1 MHKHATQG
9 RSVKPV
15 EAMTPTVVH
24 RCDGAWNHLW
34 TSGAAVVSG
43 VVAQPLFR
51 APVGTRD
58 ILPPESARRRR
69 LVAVFADLAER
80 TGFGLLESPVFEE
93 LGVFQRLGADNDVV
107 TKELFEFFDKGD
119 PPRHLALRP
128 ELTASVC
135 RAFAEHRPT
144 PPWKIWYSGPQFRYE
159 RPQAGRYRQFDQVGV
174 ETLGTDDP
182 HADVEV
188 IGLGLRFYEAL
199 GMKQVRLLI
208 NSLGDSES
216 RPAYDTALTDYLQS
230 RRGEL
235 SEQSQLTLERNPLR
249 VLDSKREQDQPVIAE
264 APLMADFLSGESA
277 DHFAAV
283 LAGLDSL
290 DAAYEVSPRLVRG
303 LDYYTRTTFEF
314 VADALDT
321 AQNAVGGGGR
331 YDGLVEEL
339 GGPPTPGIGF
349 ALGVDRILLACD
361 AEGAFAAPADPV
373 EVFVV
378 DTAGGQSAA
387 VLCDRLRQAG
397 LGVDRAFDGRSMKA
411 QMKRADRSGA
421 DVAVIIGPDE
431 QAEGTAAVRDM
442 RPGGD
447 QRRVADSEVVS
458 AVSEL
463 LASRDR

>member
-1 MHKHATQG
+1 M
-9 RSVKPV
+9 
-15 EAMTPTVVH
+15 
-24 RCDGAWNHLW
+24 
-34 TSGAAVVSG
+34 AVASG

-80 TGFGLLESPVFEE
+80 TGFGLLESPIFED
-93 LGVFQRLGADNDVV
+93 LGVFQRLGESNDVV

-182 HADVEV
+182 YADVEV
-188 IGLGLRFYEAL
+188 IGLGVRFYEAL
-199 GMKQVRLLI
+199 GMRQVRLQI
-208 NSLGDSES
+208 NSLGDAES
-216 RPAYDTALTDYLQS
+216 RPAYDAALADYLQN

-235 SEQSQLTLERNPLR
+235 SEQSRVTLERNPLR
-249 VLDSKREQDQPVIAE
+249 VLDSKREQDQPVIAA
-264 APLMADFLSGESA
+264 APVMADFLSGASA
-277 DHFAAV
+277 EHFVAV
-283 LAGLDSL
+283 KAGLDSL

-361 AEGAFAAPADPV
+361 AEGASGGASPPV
-373 EVFVV
+373 QVFVV
-378 DTAGGQSAA
+378 DVAGGQNAA

-397 LGVDRAFDGRSMKA
+397 LGVDRAFGGRSMKA

-421 DVAVIIGPDE
+421 SVAVIVGPDE
-431 QAEGTAAVRDM
+431 QAAGTATVRDM
-442 RPGGD
+442 RPGGG
-447 QRRVADSEVVS
+447 QRQVPEPEVVV
-458 AVSEL
+458 AVAEM
-463 LASRDR
+463 LAGAAP

>member
-1 MHKHATQG
+1 M
-9 RSVKPV
+9 
-15 EAMTPTVVH
+15 
-24 RCDGAWNHLW
+24 
-34 TSGAAVVSG
+34 
-43 VVAQPLFR
+43 AQPLFR
-51 APVGTRD
+51 APAGTRD
-58 ILPPESARRRR
+58 ILPPESARRRG
-69 LVAVFADLAER
+69 LVSVFADLADR
-80 TGFGLLESPVFEE
+80 SGFSLLESPIFEE
-93 LGVFQRLGADNDVV
+93 LGVFQRLGANNDVV

-159 RPQAGRYRQFDQVGV
+159 RPQAGRYRQFEQVGV

-188 IGLGLRFYEAL
+188 IGLGVRFYEAL
-199 GMKQVRLLI
+199 GMRQVRLLI

-216 RPAYDTALTDYLQS
+216 RPAYNAALVAYLQDRS
-230 RRGEL
+230 GDL
-235 SEQSQLTLERNPLR
+235 SEQSRVTLERNPLR

-264 APLMADFLSGESA
+264 APVMADFLSGASA
-277 DHFAAV
+277 EHFAAV
-283 LAGLDSL
+283 KAGLDSL

-361 AEGAFAAPADPV
+361 AEDAFSGTAPPV

-378 DTAGGQSAA
+378 DVADGRSAV
-387 VLCDRLRQAG
+387 VLCDRFRQAG

-421 DVAVIIGPDE
+421 TVAVIVGPDE
-431 QAEGTAAVRDM
+431 QAAGTAAVRDM
-442 RPGGD
+442 RPGGG
-447 QRRVADSEVVS
+447 QQQVPESEVVE
-458 AVSEL
+458 AVTEL
-463 LASRDR
+463 LTGGVQ

>member
-1 MHKHATQG
+1 
-9 RSVKPV
+9 
-15 EAMTPTVVH
+15 MT
-24 RCDGAWNHLW
+24 R
-34 TSGAAVVSG
+34 GAAVASG

-51 APVGTRD
+51 APAGTRD

-69 LVAVFADLAER
+69 MVSVFADLAER
-80 TGFGLLESPVFEE
+80 TGFGLLESPIFED

-119 PPRHLALRP
+119 PPRRLALRP

-174 ETLGTDDP
+174 EALGTDDP

-199 GMKQVRLLI
+199 GMSQVRLLI
-208 NSLGDSES
+208 NSLGDAAS
-216 RPAYDTALTDYLQS
+216 RPAYGAALAGYLRS

-235 SEQSQLTLERNPLR
+235 SEQSRLTLERNPLR

-264 APLMADFLSGESA
+264 APLMADFLSGASA
-277 DHFAAV
+277 EHFAAV
-283 LAGLDSL
+283 RAGLDSL
-290 DAAYEVSPRLVRG
+290 GAAYEVSPRLVRG

-361 AEGAFAAPADPV
+361 AEGAFAAAPAPV

-378 DTAGGQSAA
+378 DTAGGQSAV
-387 VLCDRLRQAG
+387 VLCDRLRLAG

-421 DVAVIIGPDE
+421 AVAVIVGPDE
-431 QAEGTAAVRDM
+431 QASGTAAVRDM
-442 RPGGD
+442 RPGGG
-447 QRRVADSEVVS
+447 QQHVVMGDVVP
-458 AVSEL
+458 AVTEL
-463 LASRDR
+463 LEGDD

>member
-1 MHKHATQG
+1 M
-9 RSVKPV
+9 
-15 EAMTPTVVH
+15 
-24 RCDGAWNHLW
+24 
-34 TSGAAVVSG
+34 AVASG

-58 ILPPESARRRR
+58 ILAPESARRRR
-69 LVAVFADLAER
+69 LVGVFADLAER
-80 TGFGLLESPVFEE
+80 SGFGLLESPLFEDI
-93 LGVFQRLGADNDVV
+93 GVFQRLGAANDVV
-107 TKELFEFFDKGD
+107 TKELFEFFDKGE

-128 ELTASVC
+128 ELTAGVC

-144 PPWKIWYSGPQFRYE
+144 VPWKIWYSGPQFRYE

-188 IGLGLRFYEAL
+188 IGLGMRFYEAL
-199 GMKQVRLLI
+199 GMRRVRLLV

-216 RPAYDTALTDYLQS
+216 RPAYVAALTDYLRTRHGDLSPQS
-230 RRGEL
+230 RM
-235 SEQSQLTLERNPLR
+235 TLDRNPLR

-264 APLMADFLSGESA
+264 APLMVDFMSGASA
-277 DHFAAV
+277 EHFAAV
-283 LAGLDSL
+283 RAGVDSL
-290 DAAYEVSPRLVRG
+290 AVPYEISPRLVRG

-361 AEGAFAAPADPV
+361 AEGAFAAAGPPV

-378 DTAGGQSAA
+378 DTAGGRSAA
-387 VLCDRLRQAG
+387 VLCDRFRQAG
-397 LGVDRAFDGRSMKA
+397 LGVDRAFDDRSMKA

-421 DVAVIIGPDE
+421 AVAVIVGPDE
-431 QAEGTAAVRDM
+431 LASGTVTVRDM
-442 RPGGD
+442 RPGGL
-447 QRRVADSEVVS
+447 QRPVAEAG
-458 AVSEL
+458 AVAAVTEL
-463 LASRDR
+463 LEGAD

>member
-1 MHKHATQG
+1 M
-9 RSVKPV
+9 
-15 EAMTPTVVH
+15 
-24 RCDGAWNHLW
+24 
-34 TSGAAVVSG
+34 
-43 VVAQPLFR
+43 
-51 APVGTRD
+51 
-58 ILPPESARRRR
+58 
-69 LVAVFADLAER
+69 AVFADLAER
-80 TGFGLLESPVFEE
+80 TGFGLLESPIFED
-93 LGVFQRLGADNDVV
+93 LGVFQRLGESNDVV

-199 GMKQVRLLI
+199 GMKQVRLLV
-208 NSLGDSES
+208 NSLGDAAS
-216 RPAYDTALTDYLQS
+216 RPSYDAALAAYLQS

-235 SEQSQLTLERNPLR
+235 SEQSQITLERNPLR
-249 VLDSKREQDQPVIAE
+249 VLDSKREQDQSVIAE

-361 AEGAFAAPADPV
+361 AEGAFAAAAAPV

-378 DTAGGQSAA
+378 DTAGGQTAA

-421 DVAVIIGPDE
+421 TVAVIVGPDE
-431 QAEGTAAVRDM
+431 QAEGAVTVRDM

-447 QRRVADSEVVS
+447 QRRVAETAVVAVISEVLES
-458 AVSEL
+458 SGP
-463 LASRDR
+463 

>member
-1 MHKHATQG
+1 M
-9 RSVKPV
+9 
-15 EAMTPTVVH
+15 
-24 RCDGAWNHLW
+24 
-34 TSGAAVVSG
+34 AVASG

-58 ILPPESARRRR
+58 ILPPESVRRRR
-69 LVAVFADLAER
+69 LVSVFADLAGR
-80 TGFGLLESPVFEE
+80 SGFELLESPIFEE
-93 LGVFQRLGADNDVV
+93 LGVFQRLGANNDVV

-144 PPWKIWYSGPQFRYE
+144 VPWKIWYSGPQFRYE

-188 IGLGLRFYEAL
+188 IGLGVRFYEAL
-199 GMKQVRLLI
+199 GMRQVRLQI
-208 NSLGDSES
+208 NSLGDTES
-216 RPAYDTALTDYLQS
+216 RPAYDAALAGYLQS
-230 RRGEL
+230 RRSEL
-235 SEQSQLTLERNPLR
+235 SEQSRVTLERNPLR
-249 VLDSKREQDQPVIAE
+249 VLDSKREQDQPVIAA
-264 APLMADFLSGESA
+264 APVMADFLSGASA
-277 DHFAAV
+277 EHFAAV
-283 LAGLDSL
+283 KAGLDSL

-339 GGPPTPGIGF
+339 GGPARPGIGF

-361 AEGAFAAPADPV
+361 AEEAFGGAPPSV

-378 DTAGGQSAA
+378 DVAGGQNAV

-421 DVAVIIGPDE
+421 SVAVIVGPDE
-431 QAEGTAAVRDM
+431 QAAGTATVRDM
-442 RPGGD
+442 RPGGG
-447 QRRVADSEVVS
+447 QRQVSESEVVA
-458 AVSEL
+458 AVTDL
-463 LASRDR
+463 LAGAAP

>member
-1 MHKHATQG
+1 M
-9 RSVKPV
+9 
-15 EAMTPTVVH
+15 
-24 RCDGAWNHLW
+24 
-34 TSGAAVVSG
+34 
-43 VVAQPLFR
+43 AQPLFR

-58 ILPPESARRRR
+58 IRAPESARRRR
-69 LVAVFADLAER
+69 LVAVFADVAER
-80 TGFGLLESPVFEE
+80 AGFGLLESPIFED
-93 LGVFQRLGADNDVV
+93 LGVFQRLGAANEIV

-144 PPWKIWYSGPQFRYE
+144 VPWKIWYSGPQFRYE

-188 IGLGLRFYEAL
+188 IALGLRFYEAL
-199 GMKQVRLLI
+199 GMRQVRLLI
-208 NSLGDSES
+208 NSLGDSVS
-216 RPAYDTALTDYLQS
+216 RPAYDAALAAYLRS

-235 SEQSQLTLERNPLR
+235 SEQSLLTLERSPLR
-249 VLDSKREQDQPVIAE
+249 VLDSKRDQDQPVISE
-264 APLMADFLSGESA
+264 APVMADFLSGASA
-277 DHFAAV
+277 EHFAAV
-283 LAGLDSL
+283 RAGLDSL
-290 DAAYEVSPRLVRG
+290 DASYEVSPRLVRG
-303 LDYYTRTTFEF
+303 LDYYTRTAFEF

-331 YDGLVEEL
+331 YDGLVEEM
-339 GGPPTPGIGF
+339 GGPATPGIGF

-361 AEGAFAAPADPV
+361 AEGAFTESAPV
-373 EVFVV
+373 IEVFVV
-378 DTAGGQSAA
+378 DVAGGQSAV

-421 DVAVIIGPDE
+421 AVAVIVGPDE
-431 QAEGTAAVRDM
+431 RAAGTATVRDM
-442 RPGGD
+442 RPGGG
-447 QRRVADSEVVS
+447 QRQVAEDEVV
-458 AVSEL
+458 AAATEI
-463 LASRDR
+463 LASGDR

>member
-1 MHKHATQG
+1 M
-9 RSVKPV
+9 
-15 EAMTPTVVH
+15 
-24 RCDGAWNHLW
+24 
-34 TSGAAVVSG
+34 
-43 VVAQPLFR
+43 AQPLFR

-58 ILPPESARRRR
+58 ILPPESARRRG
-69 LVAVFADLAER
+69 LVSVFADLADR
-80 TGFGLLESPVFEE
+80 SGFSLLESPIFEE
-93 LGVFQRLGADNDVV
+93 LGVFQRLGANNDVV

-128 ELTASVC
+128 ELTAGVC

-159 RPQAGRYRQFDQVGV
+159 RPQAGRYRQFEQVGV

-188 IGLGLRFYEAL
+188 IGLGVRFYEAL
-199 GMKQVRLLI
+199 GMKQVRLQI
-208 NSLGDSES
+208 NSLGDADS
-216 RPAYDTALTDYLQS
+216 RPAYDAALAAYLQS

-235 SEQSQLTLERNPLR
+235 SEQSRLTLERNPLR
-249 VLDSKREQDQPVIAE
+249 VLDSKREQDQPVIAA
-264 APLMADFLSGESA
+264 APVMADFLSGGAAE
-277 DHFAAV
+277 HFAAV
-283 LAGLDSL
+283 KDGLDSL
-290 DAAYEVSPRLVRG
+290 GAAYEVSPRLVRG

-314 VADALDT
+314 VADALAT

-339 GGPPTPGIGF
+339 GGPATPGIGF

-361 AEGAFAAPADPV
+361 AEGAFSGTSPPV
-373 EVFVV
+373 QVFVV
-378 DTAGGQSAA
+378 DVSGGLSAL

-421 DVAVIIGPDE
+421 SVAVIVGPDE
-431 QAEGTAAVRDM
+431 QAAGTATVRDM
-442 RPGGD
+442 RPGGG
-447 QRRVADSEVVS
+447 QQQVPESEVVA
-458 AVSEL
+458 AVAQL
-463 LASRDR
+463 LAEETS

>member
-1 MHKHATQG
+1 M
-9 RSVKPV
+9 
-15 EAMTPTVVH
+15 
-24 RCDGAWNHLW
+24 
-34 TSGAAVVSG
+34 
-43 VVAQPLFR
+43 AQPLFR
-51 APVGTRD
+51 APAGTRD

-69 LVAVFADLAER
+69 LVAVFADLAGR
-80 TGFGLLESPVFEE
+80 SGFGLLESPIFEDI
-93 LGVFQRLGADNDVV
+93 GVFQRLGEANDVV
-107 TKELFEFFDKGD
+107 TKELFEFFDKGG

-159 RPQAGRYRQFDQVGV
+159 RPQAGRYRQFEQVGV

-188 IGLGLRFYEAL
+188 ISLGQRFYEAL
-199 GMKQVRLLI
+199 GMSQVRLLI

-216 RPAYDTALTDYLQS
+216 RPAYEAALADYLRC

-235 SEQSQLTLERNPLR
+235 SDQARVTLERNPLR
-249 VLDSKREQDQPVIAE
+249 VLDSKRDEDQPVIAE
-264 APLMADFLSGESA
+264 APVMADFLSGASA
-277 DHFAAV
+277 EHFAAV
-283 LAGLDSL
+283 RAGLDSL
-290 DAAYEVSPRLVRG
+290 DASYEVSPRLVRG

-339 GGPPTPGIGF
+339 GGPASPGIGF

-361 AEGAFAAPADPV
+361 AEGAFTETSSPV

-378 DTAGGQSAA
+378 DVAGGQSAV

-397 LGVDRAFDGRSMKA
+397 LGVDRAFDSRSMKA

-421 DVAVIIGPDE
+421 TVAVIVGPDE
-431 QAEGTAAVRDM
+431 QADGVATVRDM
-442 RPGGD
+442 RPGGG
-447 QRRVADSEVVS
+447 QSRVAETEVVA
-458 AVSEL
+458 AVTEL
-463 LASRDR
+463 LAGAAP

>member
-1 MHKHATQG
+1 
-9 RSVKPV
+9 
-15 EAMTPTVVH
+15 MT
-24 RCDGAWNHLW
+24 RRGSLLRRIGGAVALP
-34 TSGAAVVSG
+34 
-43 VVAQPLFR
+43 VVAQALFR

-58 ILPPESARRRR
+58 ILAPESARRRR
-69 LVAVFADLAER
+69 LVSVFADLAER
-80 TGFGLLESPVFEE
+80 SGFGLLESPVFED
-93 LGVFQRLGADNDVV
+93 LGVFQRLGAANEIV

-159 RPQAGRYRQFDQVGV
+159 RPQAGRYRQFEQVGV

-188 IGLGLRFYEAL
+188 IGLGVRFYEAL
-199 GMKQVRLLI
+199 GMKRVRLQI
-208 NSLGDSES
+208 NSLGDAES
-216 RPAYDTALTDYLQS
+216 RPAYDAALAAYLQD

-235 SEQSQLTLERNPLR
+235 SEQSRLTLERNPLR

-264 APLMADFLSGESA
+264 APVMADFLSGASA
-277 DHFAAV
+277 EHFAAV
-283 LAGLDSL
+283 RAGLDSL

-339 GGPPTPGIGF
+339 GGPATPGIGF

-361 AEGAFAAPADPV
+361 AEDAFSGTAPPV

-378 DTAGGQSAA
+378 DVADGRSAV

-421 DVAVIIGPDE
+421 TVAVIVGPDE
-431 QAEGTAAVRDM
+431 QAAGTATVRDM
-442 RPGGD
+442 RPGGG
-447 QRRVADSEVVS
+447 QRQVATDDLVP
-458 AVSEL
+458 AVTEL
-463 LASRDR
+463 LAGGVR

>member
-1 MHKHATQG
+1 M
-9 RSVKPV
+9 
-15 EAMTPTVVH
+15 
-24 RCDGAWNHLW
+24 
-34 TSGAAVVSG
+34 
-43 VVAQPLFR
+43 AQPLFR
-51 APVGTRD
+51 APAGTRD

-69 LVAVFADLAER
+69 LVSVFADLAGR
-80 TGFGLLESPVFEE
+80 SGFSLLESPIFEE
-93 LGVFQRLGADNDVV
+93 LGVFQRLGANNDVV

-159 RPQAGRYRQFDQVGV
+159 RPQAGRYRQFEQVGV

-188 IGLGLRFYEAL
+188 IGLGVRFYEAL
-199 GMKQVRLLI
+199 GMKRVRLQI
-208 NSLGDSES
+208 NSLGDAES
-216 RPAYDTALTDYLQS
+216 RPAYDAALAAYLQ
-230 RRGEL
+230 RRSGEL
-235 SEQSQLTLERNPLR
+235 SEQSLVTLERNPMR

-264 APLMADFLSGESA
+264 APVMADFLSGASA
-277 DHFAAV
+277 EHFAAV
-283 LAGLDSL
+283 RAGLDSL

-339 GGPPTPGIGF
+339 GGPATPGIGF

-361 AEGAFAAPADPV
+361 AEDAFSGTAPPV

-378 DTAGGQSAA
+378 DVADGRSAV

-421 DVAVIIGPDE
+421 TVAVIVGPDE
-431 QAEGTAAVRDM
+431 QAAGTATVRDM
-442 RPGGD
+442 RPGGG
-447 QRRVADSEVVS
+447 QRQVATDDLVP
-458 AVSEL
+458 AVTEL
-463 LASRDR
+463 LTGGVR